1 MEVSP
6 SKQNL
11 DHRTILHVGMQDRLP
26 IFVQAILPQ
35 TINPQ
40 HCARWRVQDCWTK
53 STRAIYARDLVS
65 MITMVILGGM
75 DDLAHQ
81 RTPQRTTKGML
92 SIQMRMF

>member
-11 DHRTILHVGMQDRLP
+11 DHRTILRLGMQDRLP
-26 IFVQAILPQ
+26 IFGQAILPQ

-53 STRAIYARDLVS
+53 STRAIHARDLVS

-92 SIQMRMF
+92 NIQMRMF